1 MSKYKCLRPA
11 GMSDEDDGDDE
22 DDYFFEEDIKEC
34 NYSSRNDS
42 RKTENDFKDFDY
54 VLSNEKRAHEDYM
67 MKACISGDLNAIQNH
82 LENAVYDINK
92 PLHTGWTLLLYAT
105 SSVQVEIIE
114 YLLALDADPN
124 KDKEGFTPLMAL
136 CSSIKGTTER
146 SLKCLEFLMQAK
158 ADANLTNKRRE
169 TALMYACMS
178 QNAEFVAELIKH
190 VNDINVCDSDGKTAL
205 SYAAISNKPDI
216 IRILLEHNADISLV
230 DKDFL
235 SAKDIADK
243 KGFAEISALL
253 AKDEEE
259 KPITCEVFD
268 RRTWKDLLPDLYPRK
283 KEVLDDYIL
292 NMLSGMD
299 LESYK
304 ILFLGI
310 NLKTFLQ
317 LTEDEICD
325 LGIDIT
331 VHRKQ
336 FLEGLEKFHLKKWN
350 VGVLGSINDT
360 NDINPIYNNIISLA
374 NAKEKIAVI
383 GASFEYIKNNLMKA
397 ASENIHISPLETLKY
412 EEELR
417 ETQKNLKSLKNEIN
431 RIRKLARKID
441 KEDDIGVPAIYIGP
455 KKNKSNW
462 TISLSITLMVGLYL
476 CKTTYIQKLWNI
488 YNT

>member
-11 GMSDEDDGDDE
+11 GMSDEDDSDDE
-22 DDYFFEEDIKEC
+22 DDYFFEEDIKER
-34 NYSSRNDS
+34 NYSSNDS
-42 RKTENDFKDFDY
+42 KKIESNFDDL
-54 VLSNEKRAHEDYM
+54 LSNEERAYDDYM
-67 MKACISGDLNAIQNH
+67 IKVCLSGDLKAIQNH
-82 LENAVYDINK
+82 LETYDINK
-92 PLHTGWTLLLYAT
+92 PLYSGWTLLLYAT
-105 SSVQVEIIE
+105 SSAQQEIVE
-114 YLLALDADPN
+114 YLLALGADPN
-124 KDKEGFTPLMAL
+124 KSKEGFTPLMAL
-136 CSSIKGTTER
+136 CSSIQGKTER
-146 SLKCLEFLMQAK
+146 SLKCLDILMQAK
-158 ADANLTNKRRE
+158 ADANLTNQRRE

-178 QNAEFVAELIKH
+178 QNAEFVAKLIKH
-190 VNDINVCDSDGKTAL
+190 VNDINACDSDGKAAL
-205 SYAAISNKPDI
+205 SYAAIANKPDI
-216 IRILLEHNADISLV
+216 IRILLEYNADISLV

-253 AKDEEE
+253 TKDEEE
-259 KPITCEVFD
+259 KPITYEVFD
-268 RRTWKDLLPDLYPRK
+268 RKTWRDLFPDLYPRR
-283 KEVLDDYIL
+283 KEVLDDYVSS
-292 NMLSGMD
+292 MLSGMD

-325 LGIDIT
+325 LGINIT
-331 VHRKQ
+331 VHREQ
-336 FLEGLEKFHLKKWN
+336 FLEGLEKFHLRKWN
-350 VGVLGSINDT
+350 VGILGSINDK
-360 NDINPIYNNIISLA
+360 NNINSCSIHDNIISLA
-374 NAKEKIAVI
+374 NVKENIAVI

-397 ASENIHISPLETLKY
+397 ASENIYISPSETLKY
-412 EEELR
+412 EEELK

-462 TISLSITLMVGLYL
+462 TIPLSITLMVGLYL
-476 CKTTYIQKLWNI
+476 CKTTYIQRLWNI